1 MKNTYERFIEEMCS
15 NCKDKEKKDCEIR
28 KRIDGTLYCEPYE
41 RASRPEK
48 KKKQYMDITAK
59 QLKPL
64 MKGLV

>member
-1 MKNTYERFIEEMCS
+1 MKNTYERFLEEICI
-15 NCKDKEKKDCEIR
+15 NCKDREKKDCEIR

-59 QLKPL
+59 QLKPI

>member
-1 MKNTYERFIEEMCS
+1 MKNIYERFIEEICS
-15 NCKDKEKKDCEIR
+15 NCKNREQKDCEVI

-48 KKKQYMDITAK
+48 KKQYIGITAK
-59 QLKPL
+59 QSKPL

>member
-1 MKNTYERFIEEMCS
+1 MKNAYERFIEEICI
-15 NCKDKEKKDCEIR
+15 NCKDKEKKNCEIR
-28 KRIDGTLYCEPYE
+28 KRLDGTLYCEPYE

>member
-1 MKNTYERFIEEMCS
+1 MKNAYERFVEEICI
-15 NCKDKEKKDCEIR
+15 NCKDREKKDCEIR
-28 KRIDGTLYCEPYE
+28 RRLDGTLYCEPYE

-59 QLKPL
+59 QLKPI